1 MTTGLIGKVVSTLS
15 FMHAALLTHRR
26 LFDYDKRTC
35 SHTPATSITKDIK
48 KQGDHDPISQPTLY
62 YDTVSDQRGWASQK

>member
-35 SHTPATSITKDIK
+35 SHTPAITKDIK
-48 KQGDHDPISQPTLY
+48 KQGDHDPISQHTLH